1 MTKVLLVED
10 DASARRLLEFTMQ
23 QEGFEVCMAADGKQA
38 LETAQAEQPDVI
50 VMDVMMPVMGG
61 FEATLRLKE
70 IPTTSHIPI
79 LVLTAKGH
87 PADREYSL
95 MAGADDYLAK
105 PVEPQEIV
113 EHVRK
118 LIGQGA
124 RPR

>member
-1 MTKVLLVED
+1 MTKVLVVED
-10 DASARRLLEFTMQ
+10 EASARRLLEFTMQ
-23 QEGFEVCMAADGKQA
+23 QEGYRVCTATNGREA
-38 LETAQAEQPDVI
+38 LEVAQAEQPDVI
-50 VMDVMMPVMGG
+50 IMDVMMPVMAG

-105 PVEPQEIV
+105 PAEPHEIV
-113 EHVRK
+113 ERVRK
-118 LIGQGA
+118 LIGAGA
-124 RPR
+124 RSA